1 MMENWTFT
9 KTDQEI
15 LEKIQDFIPEKVF
28 DAHAHLWQLKDCSL
42 PEKGGIAEGPKK
54 VTIEIWQ
61 EFMGRLIGKPRL
73 KGGLF
78 IGFPMCDINK
88 TNNFLIN
95 QLKNKTFCRGE
106 ILVSPDY
113 PQEKLL
119 EYVKLP
125 FISGLKPYHRFS
137 SEKPTFESS
146 ITGYAPEWIW
156 ELADRYSLVITLH
169 IVKHKALADPEN
181 QQEIRELLEKYPN
194 AKLILAHA
202 ARGFHSPNTISGI
215 SSLRGLE
222 NVFFDLAAVTE
233 SASIIA
239 ILEEFG
245 PKTIL
250 WGSDFGV
257 SEIRGKAVTVGDGFA
272 WLSKETVNWEKLSP
286 ACNPTLVGIE
296 SLRAI
301 NEAAEIFALNSED
314 IKDIFYNNSVQL
326 LGLEKKEENITRDLY
341 KKAKQIIPG
350 GVGLLSKRPELY
362 APNQWPAYHREAR
375 GCEVWDLDG
384 NHYYDMSSN
393 GIGTCLLGYSDRDVE
408 RVVKRRINLGCM
420 STLNP
425 AEEVELA
432 ELLLD
437 IHPWAG
443 QVRFART
450 GGESMS
456 MAARIIR
463 ATTDRSVIAI
473 CGYHGWYDWY
483 LAANLGEEDTLRGH
497 LLPGLEPLG
506 VPRELRETTVTF
518 HFNNRKE
525 FKQVIE
531 RYGDK
536 LAGVIME
543 PCRYHDPDP
552 GFLEYMRDEV
562 HRVGGLLVFDEITIG
577 WRLHF
582 GGAHMKFG
590 VYPDIAVFAKAL
602 GNGHPMA
609 AVIGTSEAM
618 EGAHRS
624 FISSTY
630 WTEAVGPAAALATI
644 KKMSKSNVPSH
655 VEKIGLQVK
664 KYWEEYGNEYN
675 LPVKIDK
682 SYPCLAHFN
691 FEGSLSNELRT
702 LYTQL
707 MLKEGFLAAIMI
719 YPTLAHTEEI
729 VGKYGEAIDRVFYEI
744 SEALKKEEVTER
756 LKGPVAHTGF
766 ARLT

>member
-1 MMENWTFT
+1 MKNWTFT
-9 KTDQEI
+9 ETDRE
-15 LEKIQDFIPEKVF
+15 LLDKIQDFIPEKVF

-42 PEKGGIAEGPKK
+42 PEKGGIAEGPEKA
-54 VTIEIWQ
+54 TIEIWQ
-61 EFMGRLIGKPRL
+61 EFVGRLIGKSRL

-88 TNNFLIN
+88 TNDFLIN

-106 ILVSPDY
+106 VLVSPDF
-113 PQEKLL
+113 PKEKLL
-119 EYVKLP
+119 EYIKLP

-137 SEKPTFESS
+137 SEKPTCESS
-146 ITGYAPEWIW
+146 IKGYAPEWIW
-156 ELADRYSLVITLH
+156 EIADRHSLVITLH
-169 IVKHKALADPEN
+169 IVKHKALADQGN

-202 ARGFHSPNTISGI
+202 ARGFHSANTISGI

-222 NVFFDLAAVTE
+222 NVFFDLSAVTE
-233 SASIIA
+233 SASIVA

-245 PKTIL
+245 PKKVL

-272 WLSKETVNWEKLSP
+272 WLSKETMNWERLSP

-362 APNQWPAYHREAR
+362 APNQWPAYHREVR

-393 GIGTCLLGYSDRDVE
+393 GIGTCLLGYSDRDVK
-408 RVVKRRINLGCM
+408 RAVKRRINLGSM

-443 QVRFART
+443 QVRFTRT
-450 GGESMS
+450 GGEAMS
-456 MAARIIR
+456 VAARIIR

-473 CGYHGWYDWY
+473 CGYHGWHDWY
-483 LAANLGEEDTLRGH
+483 LAANLGDEDTLRGH

-518 HFNNRKE
+518 HFNNREE

-543 PCRYHDPDP
+543 PCRYFDPDP
-552 GFLEYMRDEV
+552 GFLEYVRDEV

-602 GNGHPMA
+602 GNGHPIA

-618 EGAHRS
+618 EGAHNS

-644 KKMSKSNVPSH
+644 KKMSKIDIPSH

-664 KYWEEYGNEYN
+664 EYWRKYGNKYN

-682 SYPCLAHFN
+682 DYPCLAHFS
-691 FEGSLSNELRT
+691 FEGNLSNELRT

-729 VGKYGEAIDRVFYEI
+729 VEKYGEAIDRVFCKI
-744 SEALKKEEVTER
+744 SEALEKEDVTEQ

>member
-1 MMENWTFT
+1 MA
-9 KTDQEI
+9 K
-15 LEKIQDFIPEKVF
+15 
-28 DAHAHLWQLKDCSL
+28 
-42 PEKGGIAEGPKK
+42 GPKK
-54 VTIEIWQ
+54 ATIEIWQ
-61 EFMGRLIGKPRL
+61 EFVGRLIGKSRL

-78 IGFPMCDINK
+78 LGFPMCDIDK
-88 TNNFLIN
+88 TNDFLIS
-95 QLKNKTFCRGE
+95 QLKNNIFCKGE

-119 EYVKLP
+119 EYINLP
-125 FISGLKPYHRFS
+125 FISGLKPYHTFS
-137 SEKPTFESS
+137 SEKPTFDSS
-146 ITGYAPEWIW
+146 IKGFAPEWMW
-156 ELADRYSLVITLH
+156 ELADRYNLVITLH

-181 QQEIRELLEKYPN
+181 QQEIRELMEKYPN

-202 ARGFHSPNTISGI
+202 ARGFHSTNTVSGI

-222 NVFFDLAAVTE
+222 GVFFDLSAITE
-233 SASIIA
+233 SASVVA

-245 PKTIL
+245 PKKIL
-250 WGSDFGV
+250 WGSDFGI
-257 SEIRGKAVTVGDGFA
+257 SEFRGKAVTI
-272 WLSKETVNWEKLSP
+272 
-286 ACNPTLVGIE
+286 GIE

-301 NEAAEIFALNSED
+301 HEAAEIFALNDND

-326 LGLEKKEENITRDLY
+326 LGLEKREENITHDLY
-341 KKAKQIIPG
+341 KRAKQIIPG
-350 GVGLLSKRPELY
+350 GVGLLSKRPEMY

-393 GIGTCLLGYSDRDVE
+393 GIGTCLLGYSDRDVK
-408 RVVKRRINLGCM
+408 RAVKRRINLGPM

-432 ELLLD
+432 ELLLH

-443 QVRFART
+443 QVRFTRA
-450 GGESMS
+450 GGESMA
-456 MAARIIR
+456 MAARTIR
-463 ATTDRSVIAI
+463 ATTDRSVIAV
-473 CGYHGWYDWY
+473 CGYHGWHDWY
-483 LAANLGEEDTLRGH
+483 LAANLGNEDTLGRH

-506 VPRELRETTVTF
+506 VPRELCKTTVTF
-518 HFNNRKE
+518 HYNNRKE

-552 GFLEYMRDEV
+552 GFLEYVRDEV
-562 HRVGGLLVFDEITIG
+562 HKIGGLLVFDEITIG

-582 GGAHMKFG
+582 GGAHLKFG

-618 EGAHRS
+618 EGSHKS

-630 WTEAVGPAAALATI
+630 WTESVGPAAALATI
-644 KKMSKSNVPSH
+644 KKMSKNNVPSH

-664 KYWEEYGNEYN
+664 EYWRKYGNKYN
-675 LPVKIDK
+675 LSVKIDMA
-682 SYPCLAHFN
+682 YPCLAHFS

-719 YPTLAHTEEI
+719 YPTLAHTEKI
-729 VGKYGEAIDRVFYEI
+729 VEKYGEAIDRVFYEI
-744 SEALKKEEVTER
+744 SETLKKEDVTEQ

>member
-1 MMENWTFT
+1 MAENWTFT
-9 KTDQEI
+9 ETDQTL
-15 LEKIQDFIPEKVF
+15 LEKIQDFIPDKVF
-28 DAHAHLWQLKDCSL
+28 DVHAHLWQLKDCPF
-42 PEKGGIAEGPKK
+42 PEKGEMAEGPQK

-61 EFMGRLIGKPRL
+61 EFVGRLVGKSRL

-78 IGFPMCDINK
+78 LGFSMCDIDKMND
-88 TNNFLIN
+88 FLIN
-95 QLKNKTFCRGE
+95 QLKNKIFCKGE

-119 EYVKLP
+119 EYISLP
-125 FISGLKPYHRFS
+125 FISGLKPYHTFS
-137 SEKPTFESS
+137 SEKPTFDSS
-146 ITGYAPEWIW
+146 IKGFAPEWMW
-156 ELADRYSLVITLH
+156 KLADKYNLVITLH

-181 QQEIRELLEKYPN
+181 QQEIRELMEKYPN

-202 ARGFHSPNTISGI
+202 ARGFHSTNTISGI

-222 NVFFDLAAVTE
+222 NVFFDLSAITE
-233 SASIIA
+233 SASIVA

-245 PKTIL
+245 PKKIL
-250 WGSDFGV
+250 WGSDFGIF
-257 SEIRGKAVTVGDGFA
+257 EFRGKAV
-272 WLSKETVNWEKLSP
+272 S
-286 ACNPTLVGIE
+286 VGIE

-301 NEAAEIFALNSED
+301 NEASEIFALNGND

-326 LGLEKKEENITRDLY
+326 LGLEKRKENITQNLY
-341 KKAKQIIPG
+341 KRAKQIIPG
-350 GVGLLSKRPELY
+350 GVGLLSKRPEMF

-393 GIGTCLLGYSDRDVE
+393 GIGTCLLGYSDRDVK
-408 RVVKRRINLGCM
+408 RAVKRRINLGSM

-432 ELLLD
+432 ELLLS

-443 QVRFART
+443 QVRFTRT
-450 GGESMS
+450 GGESMAV
-456 MAARIIR
+456 AARTIR
-463 ATTDRSVIAI
+463 ATTERSIIAI
-473 CGYHGWYDWY
+473 CGYHGWHDWY
-483 LAANLGEEDTLRGH
+483 LAANLGNEDTLGGH

-506 VPRELRETTVTF
+506 VPLELRKTTVTF
-518 HFNNRKE
+518 HYNNRQE
-525 FKQVIE
+525 FNQVIE

-552 GFLEYMRDEV
+552 GFLKYVRDEV

-582 GGAHMKFG
+582 GGAHLKFG

-618 EGAHRS
+618 EGAHKS

-630 WTEAVGPAAALATI
+630 WTESVGPAAALATI
-644 KKMSKSNVPSH
+644 KKMSKNNVPSH

-664 KYWEEYGNEYN
+664 EYWRKYGNKYN
-675 LPVKIDK
+675 LSVIIDNA
-682 SYPCLAHFN
+682 YPCLAHFS
-691 FEGSLSNELRT
+691 FEGSLSNELKT

-729 VGKYGEAIDRVFYEI
+729 AGKYGEAIERVFYKT
-744 SEALKKEEVTER
+744 SETLKKGDVTEQ

>member
-1 MMENWTFT
+1 MIENRAFT
-9 KTDQEI
+9 DVDREI

-28 DAHAHLWQLKDCSL
+28 DAHAHLWQLKDCYF
-42 PEKGGIAEGPKK
+42 PEKSEIAQGPKK
-54 VTIEIWQ
+54 ATIEIWQ
-61 EFMGRLIGKPRL
+61 KFVGRLIGKSRL

-78 IGFPMCDINK
+78 IGFPLCNIDK
-88 TNNFLIN
+88 TNDFLIN
-95 QLKNKTFCRGE
+95 QLKNKPFCRGE

-119 EYVKLP
+119 EYIKLP
-125 FISGLKPYHRFS
+125 FISGLKPYHTFS

-146 ITGYAPEWIW
+146 IKGFAPEWMW
-156 ELADRYSLVITLH
+156 ELADRHSLVITLH

-181 QQEIRELLEKYPN
+181 QREIREMLEKYPN

-202 ARGFHSPNTISGI
+202 ARGFHSPNTASGI

-222 NVFFDLAAVTE
+222 NIFFDLAAVTE
-233 SASIIA
+233 SASMIA

-245 PKTIL
+245 PKKIL
-250 WGSDFGV
+250 WGSDFFV
-257 SEIRGKAVTVGDGFA
+257 SETRGKAVMVGDGFI
-272 WLSKETVNWEKLSP
+272 WLTRETVNWENLSP
-286 ACNPTLVGIE
+286 ACNPILVGIE

-301 NEAAEIFALNSED
+301 KEAAELFGLNSED
-314 IKDIFYNNSVQL
+314 IQDIFYNNSAQL
-326 LGLEKKEENITRDLY
+326 LGLEKKEENVTQNLY
-341 KKAKQIIPG
+341 QRAKQIIPG
-350 GVGLLSKRPELY
+350 GVGLLSKRPEMY
-362 APNQWPAYHREAR
+362 APDQWPAYHSEAR

-393 GIGTCLLGYSDRDVE
+393 GIGSCLLGYCDRDVE
-408 RVVKRRINLGCM
+408 RAVKRRINLGCM

-432 ELLLD
+432 ELLFE
-437 IHPWAG
+437 IHPWAE
-443 QVRFART
+443 QVRFARA
-450 GGESMS
+450 GGESMAV
-456 MAARIIR
+456 AARIIR

-506 VPRELRETTVTF
+506 VPRELRETTVAF
-518 HFNNRKE
+518 HYNNRDE

-543 PCRYHDPDP
+543 PCRNFDPEP
-552 GFLEYMRDEV
+552 GFLEYVRDEV
-562 HRVGGLLVFDEITIG
+562 HRAGGLFVFDEISIG

-582 GGAHMKFG
+582 GGAHLKLG
-590 VYPDIAVFAKAL
+590 VNPDIAVFAKAL

-618 EGAHRS
+618 EGAHKS

-630 WTEAVGPAAALATI
+630 WTESVGPAAALATL
-644 KKMSKSNVPSH
+644 KKMSKTDVPSH

-664 KYWEEYGNEYN
+664 KYWKEYGKKYN
-675 LPVKIDK
+675 LPVKVDDG
-682 SYPCLAHFN
+682 YPCLAHFS
-691 FEGSLSNELRT
+691 FEGNLSNELRT

-729 VGKYGEAIDRVFYEI
+729 VEKYGEAIDRVFYEI
-744 SEALKKEEVTER
+744 SAALKKDEVLKR